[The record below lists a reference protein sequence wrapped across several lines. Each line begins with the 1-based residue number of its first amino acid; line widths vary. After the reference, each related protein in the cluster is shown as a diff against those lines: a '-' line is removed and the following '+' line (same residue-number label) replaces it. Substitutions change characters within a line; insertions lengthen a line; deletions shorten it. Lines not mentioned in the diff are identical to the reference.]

1 MDPTHDRDTRA
12 ATHRPLHPVQV
23 LPPPSRRPGVAA
35 VALAVL
41 LVAAAVSAG
50 VSFRNGRAW
59 ERRAGQQATRADGA
73 ERRAAELSGQLD
85 TSEATVDRLQGRLR
99 DLADEKAQAEDQREI
114 LRVYAKRYRELT
126 EVAGSVSAELS
137 SCIGQLADAM
147 SLIGNPYATGI
158 LSQAVSDCRT
168 ALDDSQTLQGLID
181 SMPEPPGS

>member
-12 ATHRPLHPVQV
+12 AADRPLHPVQV
-23 LPPPSRRPGVAA
+23 PPRPRRRSHIAA

-41 LVAAAVSAG
+41 LVAAAVSA
-50 VSFRNGRAW
+50 
-59 ERRAGQQATRADGA
+59 
-73 ERRAAELSGQLD
+73 
-85 TSEATVDRLQGRLR
+85 
-99 DLADEKAQAEDQREI
+99 
-114 LRVYAKRYRELT
+114 
-126 EVAGSVSAELS
+126 ELS

-147 SLIGNPYATGI
+147 ALIGNLYATGI